1 MSEVLLPTWIV
12 PEVETHEWLDE
23 GSAVFGA
30 AFAPGIAQR
39 QSYGGLRLKMSR
51 RHTVRGDEKNL
62 LLAILDATRGRYNA
76 LRTRVHFANSGAM
89 GFTQLLGNNS
99 FDGTT
104 GWASSDA
111 GNVVISDAGRVLRL
125 RRTAV
130 SAAATIRAT
139 GVTVVN
145 GAVYALRS
153 YLAPSRGPMRF
164 RLTLG
169 STAGANDYVLG
180 TSTTAQQVTTEIA
193 TVGSTTAH
201 FSVGDEQTGRST
213 GDIQDVLYVSLAR
226 CALVNGA
233 SQTGNSL
240 AVDQLPASTDDLL
253 AFGDYF
259 EIGGEIKRCTSPLYG
274 NSSGQ
279 GTLNFEPALVRS
291 PADNAPIHV
300 SEPMGK
306 FLVSN
311 IRVDN
316 RFATQAIVTYDLEH
330 IYE

>member
-1 MSEVLLPTWIV
+1 MIEVLLPPWIV
-12 PEVETHEWLDE
+12 PEVETHDWLDE

-62 LLAILDATRGRYNA
+62 LLSILDATRGRYNA
-76 LRTRVHFANSGAM
+76 MRTKVHFANTGAL
-89 GFTQLLGNNS
+89 GFAQLLGNNS

-104 GWASSDA
+104 GWSSSDT
-111 GNVVISDAGRVLRL
+111 GQSVISDAGRILRL
-125 RRTAV
+125 RRVAV
-130 SAAATIRAT
+130 ASTATIRASA
-139 GVTVVN
+139 VTVVN
-145 GAVYALRS
+145 GAVYAVRA
-153 YLAPSRGPMRF
+153 YIAASRGPIRYA
-164 RLTLG
+164 LTLG
-169 STAGANDYVLG
+169 SSAGANDYVLG
-180 TSTTAQQVTTEIA
+180 STISTQQLTTEIA
-193 TVGSTTAH
+193 TVGGTTAH
-201 FSVGDEQTGRST
+201 FSVGDIQTSRSA
-213 GDIQDVLYVSLAR
+213 GDIQDVVYASLAR

-240 AVDQLPASTDDLL
+240 AVDGLPASTDELL
-253 AFGDYF
+253 AFGDWF
-259 EIGGEIKRCTSPLYG
+259 EIGGEIKMCTSPLYA
-274 NSSGQ
+274 NSSGE

-291 PADNAPIHV
+291 PANNAPVMV
-300 SEPMGK
+300 SDPMGK

-316 RFATQAIVTYDLEH
+316 RFATQAVVTYDLEH